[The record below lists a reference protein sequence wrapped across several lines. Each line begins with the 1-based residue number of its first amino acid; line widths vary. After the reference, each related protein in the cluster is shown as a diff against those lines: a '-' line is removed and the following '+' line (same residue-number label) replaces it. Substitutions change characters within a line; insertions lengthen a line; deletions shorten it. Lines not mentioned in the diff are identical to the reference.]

1 MDNTVISLQTKN
13 SKALS
18 RQRGLSMVELL
29 VAMMLGLFLLFALV
43 EILLNSKQSFSSASH
58 LSRLQENGRIATNLV
73 VSDLKRAGYMGG
85 NSNIDE
91 INGTADQVD
100 PAMTCATGNTTWG
113 RMITQRI
120 SGLNDTNAGY
130 ACIPNATYLRGDVLT
145 VRHAS
150 PWIPVAFT
158 AGKMYLRS
166 SLFEGRIF
174 AGSNEANGD
183 NDVDDE
189 PKSVREL
196 MAYSF
201 FVGDSGRTCGGQA
214 VPSLFRV
221 RLDDNSQP
229 VAEELLPGISNFQVQ
244 YGVAGRY
251 IDADDVADWDDVVT
265 VRIWLLVR
273 AECTE
278 TGFNDTAT
286 YTMGDQVLVPND
298 NFRRQLYS
306 SVVMLRN

>member
-1 MDNTVISLQTKN
+1 MDNTVISLQTKK
-13 SKALS
+13 SKTLS

-58 LSRLQENGRIATNLV
+58 LSRLQENGRIATSLV
-73 VSDLKRAGYMGG
+73 VTDLKRAGYMGG
-85 NSNIDE
+85 NSNIE
-91 INGTADQVD
+91 GIKGTADIVD
-100 PAMTCATGNTTWG
+100 PAMTCATGDTTWG
-113 RMITQRI
+113 RMITEGV

-145 VRHAS
+145 VRHAAS
-150 PWIPVAFT
+150 WTTNTFT

-166 SLFEGRIF
+166 SLFEGKVF
-174 AGSNEANGD
+174 AGSNEANSD
-183 NDVDDE
+183 NDVEDE
-189 PKSVREL
+189 PQSVREL

-221 RLDDNSQP
+221 RLDDNGQP
-229 VAEELLPGISNFQVQ
+229 VAEELLPGISNLQVQ
-244 YGVAGRY
+244 YNVDGRY
-251 IDADDVADWDDVVT
+251 LDADDVADWDDVVT
-265 VRIWLLVR
+265 ARIWLLVR

-278 TGFNDTAT
+278 TGFSDTAT

>member
-1 MDNTVISLQTKN
+1 MISLQTKN

-73 VSDLKRAGYMGG
+73 ISDLKRAGYMGG
-85 NSNIDE
+85 NSNIKE
-91 INGTADQVD
+91 INGTADKVD
-100 PAMTCATGNTTWG
+100 PAMTCATGDTSWG
-113 RMITQRI
+113 RMVAEGV

-145 VRHAS
+145 VRHVS
-150 PWIPVAFT
+150 PWIPVGLT

-174 AGSNEANGD
+174 AGSDEADGD
-183 NDVDDE
+183 NDFDDQ
-189 PKSVREL
+189 PQSVREL
-196 MAYSF
+196 IAYSF
-201 FVGDSGRTCGGQA
+201 FVGDSGRSCGGQA

-221 RLDDNSQP
+221 RLNNNSQP
-229 VAEELLPGISNFQVQ
+229 VAEELLPGIEDFQVQ

-251 IDADDVADWDDVVT
+251 IDADAIAIDEWGDVVT
-265 VRIWLLVR
+265 ARIWLLVR

-278 TGFNDTAT
+278 TGFSDTAT
-286 YTMGDQVLVPND
+286 YTMGDQVFTPND

>member
-73 VSDLKRAGYMGG
+73 VADLKRAGYMGG
-85 NSNIDE
+85 NSNIED
-91 INGTADQVD
+91 IAGTADQVD
-100 PAMTCATGNTTWG
+100 PAMTCATDNTSWG
-113 RMITQRI
+113 RMITEGI

-130 ACIPNATYLRGDVLT
+130 ACIPDATYLRGDVLT
-145 VRHAS
+145 VRYAA
-150 PWIPVAFT
+150 PWIPVGFT

-166 SLFEGRIF
+166 SLFEGRVF
-174 AGSNEANGD
+174 AGSNEAQGLNE
-183 NDVDDE
+183 VDDQ
-189 PKSVREL
+189 PQSVREL

-221 RLDDNSQP
+221 RLDNNSQP
-229 VAEELLPGISNFQVQ
+229 IAEELLPGISNFQVQ

-251 IDADDVADWDDVVT
+251 IDADDVANWANVVT
-265 VRIWLLVR
+265 ARIWLLVR

-278 TGFNDTAT
+278 TGFTDTAT
-286 YTMGDQVLVPND
+286 YTLGDQVVVPND

-306 SVVMLRN
+306 TVVMLRN